1 MEGLRSGQS
10 LPVSDAK
17 TTSVE
22 SRSRGVLRAGAM
34 PVLWSIKTL
43 LEDSRERFLVETEPH
58 PDLRLGQALP
68 AIPAGPR
75 EFTLATAA
83 EAAGELSVSAPVSA
97 NVEPL
102 EYYASECL
110 WSRRLLEATEA
121 AGGDNLQAWPV
132 RLVHPATGRSWE
144 YRAVNVVGLIR
155 SEELSPLQ
163 VARDDSSLTLLL
175 AEPVKRAWESL
186 KLADVSFVKQLPRS

>member
-1 MEGLRSGQS
+1 M
-10 LPVSDAK
+10 
-17 TTSVE
+17 
-22 SRSRGVLRAGAM
+22 LRAGNM
-34 PVLWSIKTL
+34 PGLWSIKTL

-83 EAAGELSVSAPVSA
+83 EAAGELAVSAE
-97 NVEPL
+97 VEPL

-121 AGGDNLQAWPV
+121 AGGNNLQAWPV
-132 RLVHPATGRSWE
+132 RLVHAATGRAWE

-155 SEELSPLQ
+155 PEELSPLQ

-186 KLADVSFVKQLPRS
+186 KLTDVSFVKQPPRR